1 MNAKYLIFG
10 ATGSIGSSLTEQL
23 KNSGYENVHLV
34 ARNENEVK
42 NISDSK
48 GYTLPFT
55 VDKIGKDQYNIE
67 ILGEHDL
74 DKLDSLTL

>member
-1 MNAKYLIFG
+1 MKATLTTNEFNEFCAKVDTL
-10 ATGSIGSSLTEQL
+10 
-23 KNSGYENVHLV
+23 
-34 ARNENEVK
+34 
-42 NISDSK
+42 DSK

-74 DKLDSLTL
+74 DKLDSLAP